1 MKLAKEKPE
10 FLNYSSKSNLD
21 FTTAYALL
29 SAPDEVKQEVQAK
42 QQLPHGEF
50 GDWLKANCR
59 VTQRQAQKYMKLAI
73 DMPELLNSNTKFT
86 SHLKIEAAYALLS
99 APDEV
104 KQEVQAKQQLPHGEF
119 GEWLKVNCRVKQR
132 QANDYMKLAVDM
144 PELLDS
150 NSRHAAN
157 LSVRAAYA
165 LLSAPDEV
173 KQEVQAKQLRCL
185 TCKSLKS
192 GIIQLSQNVIT
203 EENNGLGL
211 KHLNQSSHNPDRYR
225 H

>member
-1 MKLAKEKPE
+1 MKVNCRVTQRQAQKYMKLAIDMPE
-10 FLNYSSKSNLD
+10 LLNSNFHSSGNLD
-21 FTTAYALL
+21 ISTAYALL

-50 GDWLKANCR
+50 GDWLK
-59 VTQRQAQKYMKLAI
+59 
-73 DMPELLNSNTKFT
+73 
-86 SHLKIEAAYALLS
+86 
-99 APDEV
+99 
-104 KQEVQAKQQLPHGEF
+104 G
-119 GEWLKVNCRVKQR
+119 NCRVKQR

-144 PELLDS
+144 PELLNS
-150 NSRHAAN
+150 NVNNCLH
-157 LSVRAAYA
+157 LSIHAAYA

-173 KQEVQAKQLRCL
+173 KQEVQAKPLRCL